1 MTQSKIQQQIID
13 GALGLGRIDGK
24 GCYQEALRKARYG
37 RYDWIVYR
45 DNYGA
50 HAEWKS
56 PESVKRC
63 LLASGTKG
71 NWTLICKGG
80 TPMKGFWW
88 LGINLL
94 RQMKLGMY

>member
-1 MTQSKIQQQIID
+1 MAAKTIDKIE
-13 GALGLGRIDGK
+13 GA
-24 GCYQEALRKARYG
+24 GCYQIAVRKARFG
-37 RYDWIVYR
+37 RHDWIVYR
-45 DNYGA
+45 ASAGA
-50 HAEWKS
+50 CAERKS

-71 NWTLICKGG
+71 NWTLICEGG

-88 LGINLL
+88 LGLNLL